1 MITTAKPA
9 TISYTGPM
17 KRISV
22 DGVSRVAVSHARLC
36 IAALCLLCTVQV
48 FAADEQPVGGGDSA
62 QVAASVPETK
72 AYDLA
77 NVRQNQLL
85 PGHIAD
91 VEALKDRLKNTRA
104 IGIFTK
110 LAIRSDIM
118 DLVTEIAMYRKQSLL
133 PERMPQVR
141 SSFEGLILKIMAL
154 LEGDP
159 ALSRDL
165 YTNRELLWKNL
176 LEVKA

>member
-1 MITTAKPA
+1 
-9 TISYTGPM
+9 
-17 KRISV
+17 
-22 DGVSRVAVSHARLC
+22 
-36 IAALCLLCTVQV
+36 
-48 FAADEQPVGGGDSA
+48 
-62 QVAASVPETK
+62 
-72 AYDLA
+72 
-77 NVRQNQLL
+77 
-85 PGHIAD
+85 
-91 VEALKDRLKNTRA
+91 
-104 IGIFTK
+104 
-110 LAIRSDIM
+110 
-118 DLVTEIAMYRKQSLL
+118 MYRKQSLL